1 MSLLS
6 KQKALHAKVS
16 AEGSETLLSPIQLFS
31 SFLRGASRSKS
42 PRSVVKTFKSS
53 LNDCTLKLSS
63 GLFIKRVNLNIS
75 NRTQGFFYTSVVVPP
90 WASGVRKV
98 SRSSS
103 QCRRRIKDFQAVS
116 IIRGACRRL
125 TGDLDFRHQFTLL
138 KLIDYFH
145 GAEVNEF
152 AV

>member
-42 PRSVVKTFKSS
+42 PRSVVKTFQSS

-75 NRTQGFFYTSVVVPP
+75 NRTQGFFYTRVAVPP
-90 WASGVRKV
+90 CPGLLVSGR
-98 SRSSS
+98 SREA
-103 QCRRRIKDFQAVS
+103 QTNAAAGLKTF
-116 IIRGACRRL
+116 RL
-125 TGDLDFRHQFTLL
+125 FLSFALL
-138 KLIDYFH
+138 AA
-145 GAEVNEF
+145 G
-152 AV
+152 